1 MSVIKYDKVILKK
14 ELGDRLR
21 TVGQEFEIA
30 NITEDKYLLRDAK
43 TKVAIATVD
52 IAEFEEYF
60 EKPEEMVGWTP
71 WVAIFDKIEGGIDAF
86 YRTRGD
92 KKVQVRLVK
101 DKKPNEKYILKEAS
115 CNTMDEFNLFFG
127 ITMAYKRCLIEHLK
141 REEAEQTKLVA
152 EQTRKLDE
160 IRNELKD
167 NKRQVSQMINSLPE
181 EGTK

>member
-21 TVGQEFEIA
+21 MVGQEFEIA

-60 EKPEEMVGWTP
+60 EKPEKMVEWTP
-71 WVAIFDKIEGGIDAF
+71 WTAIFDGISGGIDAF
-86 YRTRGD
+86 YRTKG
-92 KKVQVRLVK
+92 KKVQVRLVR

-127 ITMAYKRCLIEHLK
+127 ITLAYKRCLIEHLK

-167 NKRQVSQMINSLPE
+167 SKRYISQMINSLPE